1 MEAPEA
7 RAWTISEVARAT
19 LWSHAS
25 HGISIITTIAITPY
39 VYRKLGADG
48 YGLWLVLLSQIS
60 LLGLLDLDLH
70 DSVVRNVTVLRGKSD
85 FQRARAIIANALL
98 LALAISAIGAILVGT
113 LSGFLL
119 REIIVPPD
127 LHGAIPALLGAA
139 IVLFCCEQL
148 SSVAEGVLLG
158 AKQYL
163 ASEAVGIASTAADA
177 AVVVAVLW
185 QGGGLREL
193 AVATAAMTAFWTL
206 VTLVLTRRLVPLM
219 PVSLRYL
226 SRDVA
231 TWRPLFTFFAWSAL
245 ISVAITVIHDTD
257 TVLLGAVASVG
268 AVAAYELALKVP
280 LALWSITETTFWGVF
295 PYAADLHGRARTE
308 QLARTLIAGTKLA
321 MALSAWFLLA
331 GWSLGP
337 AALELWLGPVEN
349 GTTLLRLGLVANII
363 WAGFLVAESLLYGCA
378 QLRYL
383 AAMYGISALL
393 GVPAMVMLIVL
404 WGTVGAV
411 AGMIVVGMLLI
422 VSIGGKAAHF
432 VGWSPLEAFLKA
444 IALPLIPGA
453 LLLVLLVGIEQ
464 AASWDLP
471 ARISASALVIGAFPF
486 LVARTAF
493 DADERAVVI
502 DRVAAW
508 WGSAGALVNRRLR
521 RVAR

>member
-70 DSVVRNVTVLRGKSD
+70 DSVVRNVTVLRGKGD

-98 LALAISAIGAILVGT
+98 LAMAMSAVGAILIGI
-113 LSGFLL
+113 LSGYLL
-119 REIIVPPD
+119 REFVVSPD
-127 LHGAIPALLGAA
+127 LHGSIPALLGAA

-163 ASEAVGIASTAADA
+163 ASEAIGIASTVADA

-185 QGGGLREL
+185 RGGGLREL
-193 AVATAAMTAFWTL
+193 AVATAAMAAFWTL
-206 VTLVLTRRLVPLM
+206 VTLVLTRWRAPLM

-226 SRDVA
+226 SRDAA

-280 LALWSITETTFWGVF
+280 LALWSITETTFWGIF

-308 QLARTLIAGTKLA
+308 HLARTLITGTKLA
-321 MALSAWFLLA
+321 MALSAWLFLA

-337 AALELWLGPVEN
+337 EALQLWVGQVEN
-349 GTTLLRLGLVANII
+349 GPTLLRLGLAANIV

-378 QLRYL
+378 QLKSL
-383 AAMYGISALL
+383 AVMYGISTLI
-393 GVPAMVMLIVL
+393 GVPAMVILIVL
-404 WGTVGAV
+404 WGAVGAIT
-411 AGMIVVGMLLI
+411 GMIVIGLVLL
-422 VSIGGKAAHF
+422 VSIGAKAARF
-432 VGWSPLEAFLKA
+432 VGWSPVAAFHEA
-444 IALPLIPGA
+444 IALPLLPA
-453 LLLVLLVGIEQ
+453 VPLLLAYVGIER

-471 ARISASALVIGAFPF
+471 VRISASALVIGACPF
-486 LVARTAF
+486 LVALTAF
-493 DADERAVVI
+493 NAQERAVVI
-502 DRVAAW
+502 DRVTAW

-521 RVAR
+521 REAR